1 MGYYITV
8 WDGALPA
15 SGPEAAKIQQRLY
28 REAHPRVEPTE
39 TMRDFVAA
47 LKREWPGLPGDPMA
61 GAPWKYLP
69 LEDEA
74 AGSLFETVLTFSSAA
89 TAVPRI
95 AGMAEERGLVFVDP
109 QISELRVPFR
119 AAWEREPNRR

>member
-8 WDGALPA
+8 WDGARPA
-15 SGPEAAKIQQRLY
+15 SVLEGAKIHQDLY

-39 TMRDFVAA
+39 TMRNFVAA
-47 LKREWPGLPGDPMA
+47 LNQEWPGLPGDPMA
-61 GAPWKYLP
+61 GTPWTYLP

-74 AGSLFETVLTFSSAA
+74 AGSLFGTVVTFGSAA

-95 AGMAEERGLVFVDP
+95 AEERGLVFFDP
-109 QISELRVPFR
+109 QLPNLRVPFR
-119 AAWEREPNRR
+119 AAWER

>member
-8 WDGALPA
+8 WDGAPPA
-15 SGPEAAKIQQRLY
+15 SSLEATKIHERLY
-28 REAHPRVEPTE
+28 REAHPRVELTD

-47 LKREWPGLPGDPMA
+47 LRREWPGIPEDPVS
-61 GAPWKYLP
+61 GTPWKYLP

-74 AGSLFETVLTFSSAA
+74 AGSLFDTVLTFSSAA

-95 AGMAEERGLVFVDP
+95 ARMAEERGLVFFDP
-109 QISELRVPFR
+109 QFPELRVPFK
-119 AAWEREPNRR
+119 AAWER